1 MPVPKQ
7 TGIRPEERFFPI
19 LAVLLPP
26 LGRAVGGDRTAERHG
41 SPMSRKFL
49 TLLLSAALL
58 LSLMGTA
65 LPAAAAPSQE
75 TSSPEPTEVTGEEIA
90 GAKSYTDFL
99 AEQGI
104 TDENAAP
111 SAGAPIVLDAE
122 KLAEGSGDFTTED
135 GSVLIEE
142 EGSLTVSFPGQPGLY
157 NLIIEYDPVAGR
169 SNDVELAVRLNGE
182 LPYQEAG
189 SLVLTRLWKDKG
201 GKIETDANNNDI
213 RPSQEEITLEE
224 RGWLTHTAMDSSG
237 FHTQALLFPV
247 EAENTVTL
255 YVSRENVHIRS
266 IAFRAAEGLPTYAEY
281 AAQHADAKDAAA
293 SLPSIEAEL
302 PAWKNDATI
311 VAASDR
317 VSPATTPY
325 KGSKISLNNIGG
337 SAWASPGKE
346 IAWTFT
352 PEESGLYEIRLLVRQ
367 NYTRGFYATRSL
379 KIDGEVPFAEA
390 QNLRFTYKNG
400 WVIYTVSANG
410 EPCKFYFEEG
420 KTYTL
425 SLEVTLGD
433 FGEILGRTQESVN
446 VLNDI
451 YRELLM
457 IIGSTPD
464 TMRDYNLDDQIPET
478 IEEMLVQADKLEQIA
493 ADIQEIAGFSG
504 SELASLHKMADQL
517 REFHK
522 DPREISKRMTYFK
535 DNIAALNT
543 WMLNAKSLP
552 MDIDTVTIAA
562 PGSPVP
568 KADANF
574 FEMAGYMFQM
584 FIASFIE
591 DYNSLSGTG
600 EPTDTEIT
608 VWSTTGRDQATILN
622 DLIRSSYT
630 PHSRDSLGRTVG
642 VSLQVVQADAILP
655 SVAAGNGPDVLMNA
669 GMQLPINY
677 ATRHAAADLRTVAD
691 PADLEQVLSRFR
703 ESALTPLTFNGGI
716 YGLPEQQTYPVMF
729 YRTDIL
735 SELGIPAPTLENPWT
750 WDDVIKYLPVLQKKN
765 MTFLMD
771 TGTSVGADVSVG
783 MTTYAMF
790 VFQAGGQFYRDGG
803 IATDLDSEVAVEAFK
818 TWTKFYTSY
827 GLPTNFNIANRF
839 RTGESPIVIS
849 DMTLYNQL
857 AVSAPEIKGLWG
869 ISLVPG
875 TVREDGTVDHS
886 VRSSVTSS
894 ILFTNADD
902 KEAAW
907 DFMKWW
913 TDTET
918 QVSYSREME
927 SLLGTSA
934 RYPSAN
940 VAAMEQ
946 LPWSSRDYR
955 VLAAQ
960 AAWAKGV
967 PEVPGSYYTSRH
979 INNAFRAVCI
989 KEDADEPREAI
1000 LQYASIINDEIY
1012 DKRTEF
1018 GLPTEER

>member
-1 MPVPKQ
+1 MS
-7 TGIRPEERFFPI
+7 RRI
-19 LAVLLPP
+19 LA
-26 LGRAVGGDRTAERHG
+26 
-41 SPMSRKFL
+41 
-49 TLLLSAALL
+49 LLLSAALL
-58 LSLMGTA
+58 LSLAWAA
-65 LPAAAAPSQE
+65 LPAAAAPSE
-75 TSSPEPTEVTGEEIA
+75 ESSSPESTEVTGEEIA
-90 GAKSYTDFL
+90 GARSYTDFL
-99 AEQGI
+99 EEQGI
-104 TDENAAP
+104 TDETAAP
-111 SAGAPIVLDAE
+111 SAGPAIILDAAQ
-122 KLAEGSGDFTTED
+122 LAAGTGDFTAED
-135 GSVLIEE
+135 DSVLIEE
-142 EGSLTVSFPGQPGLY
+142 EGSLTVSFAGQPGLY
-157 NLIIEYDPVAGR
+157 NLIIEYDPVEGR

-182 LPYQEAG
+182 LPFQEAG
-189 SLVLTRLWKDKG
+189 SLTLTRLWRDKG

-213 RPSQEEITLEE
+213 RPSQEEIPFEE
-224 RGWLTHTAMDSSG
+224 RGWLTCLAKDSSG
-237 FHTQALLFPV
+237 YHTQALLFPI

-255 YVSRENVHIRS
+255 YASRESVHIHS
-266 IAFRAAEGLPTYAEY
+266 ITFQQAESLPTYEEY
-281 AAQHADAKDAAA
+281 TAQHADATDATV

-346 IAWTFT
+346 IAWEFT
-352 PEESGLYEIRLLVRQ
+352 PEETGLYEIRLRVRQ
-367 NYTRGFYATRSL
+367 NYTRGFYATRAL
-379 KIDGEVPFAEA
+379 KIDGEVPFVEA

-400 WVIYTVSANG
+400 WIIYTVSIG
-410 EPCKFYFEEG
+410 DEPCKFYFEEG
-420 KTYTL
+420 RTYTL

-433 FGEILGRTQESVN
+433 FGEILGRTQESVD

-464 TMRDYNLDDQIPET
+464 TMRDYNLDEQIPET
-478 IEEMLVQADKLEQIA
+478 IEEMLVQAEKLEQIA
-493 ADIQEIAGFSG
+493 SDIQEIAGFSG
-504 SELASLHKMADQL
+504 SELASLRKMAEQL
-517 REFHK
+517 REFHE
-522 DPREISKRMTYFK
+522 DPREISKRMSYFK

-543 WMLNAKSLP
+543 WMLDATSLP
-552 MDIDTVTIAA
+552 LDVDTVTIAA
-562 PGSPVP
+562 PGTPLP

-584 FIASFIE
+584 FLASFVE

-600 EPTDTEIT
+600 GATDTELT
-608 VWSTTGRDQATILN
+608 VWSTTGRDQASILN

-630 PHSRDSLGRTVG
+630 PGSKETLGKTVG
-642 VSLQVVQADAILP
+642 VTLQVVQADAILP

-669 GMQLPINY
+669 GMQLPVNY
-677 ATRHAAADLRTVAD
+677 ATRKAAVDLKTVAD
-691 PADLEQVLSRFR
+691 PDDFEQVISRFR
-703 ESALTPLTFNGGI
+703 ESAMTPISFDGGV
-716 YGLPEQQTYPVMF
+716 YGLPEQETYPVMF

-735 SELGIPAPTLENPWT
+735 SELGIPAPTLDDPWT
-750 WDDVIKYLPVLQKKN
+750 WEDIIRYLPVLQKKN
-765 MTFLMD
+765 MSFLMD

-783 MTTYAMF
+783 MTTFAMF
-790 VFQAGGQFYRDGG
+790 VYQAGGQFYRDNGM
-803 IATDLDSEVAVEAFK
+803 ATDLDSEVAVEAFK

-839 RTGESPIVIS
+839 RTGESPIVIADFS
-849 DMTLYNQL
+849 LYNQL
-857 AVSAPEIKGLWG
+857 AVSAPEIKGLWEM
-869 ISLVPG
+869 SLVPG
-875 TVREDGTVDHS
+875 TTREDGTVDHS
-886 VRSSVTSS
+886 VRSTVTAC
-894 ILFTNADD
+894 IMFTTAED

-913 TDTET
+913 TSTET

-940 VAAMEQ
+940 VEAMGQ

-955 VLAAQ
+955 VLEAQ